1 MATMNH
7 LLQVLTIL
15 MLDAA
20 ERKNRR
26 KESLKR
32 HQTETIQTQAD
43 QKVLVAQEVQ
53 VDLAAQEVQT
63 DQMIQTDQ
71 IIESPDVAQMAVD
84 PEDLAD
90 QEVLVVQEVLAVQEV
105 KDQNAPFVVVGMVQ

>member
-1 MATMNH
+1 MNH

-53 VDLAAQEVQT
+53 VDLAAQEVQVVQT

-84 PEDLAD
+84 PEDLAV

>member
-1 MATMNH
+1 MNH

-53 VDLAAQEVQT
+53 VV
-63 DQMIQTDQ
+63 QTDQ

-84 PEDLAD
+84 PEDLA
-90 QEVLVVQEVLAVQEV
+90 VQEV

>member
-1 MATMNH
+1 MNH

-53 VDLAAQEVQT
+53 VDLAAQEVQVV
-63 DQMIQTDQ
+63 QTDQ

-84 PEDLAD
+84 PEDLAV